1 MTSIEIAE
9 CRLRLS
15 RKIKT
20 HESPRLR
27 NFFGRAFEEEV
38 VRQSYDV
45 DGQPIFEYPRIQFK
59 VIEST
64 AVLLGID
71 EGAELLRRLWPAMD
85 ETELGDGQVTVLETQ
100 FETRQDEITDCPEP
114 IEYRFLTPWLA
125 LNEKNFRSYTGS
137 RNTAFRKDELS
148 RIVVG
153 NCLGLAKSLGI
164 SFREHIDADCRQL
177 ASIKT
182 TVKGKGM
189 VGFVG
194 KFQVNLKLPEYLGLG
209 KSVSRG
215 FGTISMAAV

>member
-1 MTSIEIAE
+1 MASIEIAE

-15 RKIKT
+15 RRIKT

-27 NFFGRAFEEEV
+27 DFFGRAFQDEV
-38 VRQSYDV
+38 ARHSYDAG
-45 DGQPIFEYPRIQFK
+45 GQPIFEYPRIQFK
-59 VIEST
+59 VMDST
-64 AVLLGID
+64 AVLLGVG
-71 EGAELLRRLWPAMD
+71 EGAELLQRLWPEMD
-85 ETELGDGQVTVLETQ
+85 DTELGDGQVTALEAQ
-100 FETRQDEITDCPEP
+100 FETRQDEIVDCPEP

-148 RIVVG
+148 RILVG

-164 SFREHIDADCRQL
+164 KFHEHIDADCRKL
-177 ASIKT
+177 TSIKT
-182 TVKGKGM
+182 ALKGKGA

-209 KSVSRG
+209 KSVARG
-215 FGTISMAAV
+215 FGTVSAEIN